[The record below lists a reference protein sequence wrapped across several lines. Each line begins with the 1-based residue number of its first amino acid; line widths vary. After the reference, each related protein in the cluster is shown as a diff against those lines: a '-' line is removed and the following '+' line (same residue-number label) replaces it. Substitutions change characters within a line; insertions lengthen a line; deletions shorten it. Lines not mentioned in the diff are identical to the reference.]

1 MFSEER
7 SGEESMQITSR
18 FTIAVHIIT
27 AVDYFKDKEKVTSN
41 FLAGS
46 VGANPVIVRNVMG
59 NLKEAGIIDISQ
71 GKSGITLAKKPD
83 EITFFDIY
91 KAVDCID
98 DEGLFHFHENPNANC
113 PVGRNIHKAVD
124 GKLLKV
130 QQAMEEEMKQIFLAD
145 VVDDTRR
152 EILNGE
158 R

>member
-1 MFSEER
+1 
-7 SGEESMQITSR
+7 MQITSK

-27 AVDYFKDKEKVTSN
+27 AIDYFKDHEKVTSN

-71 GKSGITLAKKPD
+71 GKSGITLAKRLED
-83 EITFFDIY
+83 ITFYDIY
-91 KAVDCID
+91 RAVDSVS

-124 GKLLKV
+124 EKLLKV
-130 QQAMEEEMKQIFLAD
+130 QQAMEAEMKQITLSD
-145 VVDDTRR
+145 VVEDTRK
-152 EILNGE
+152 EILNE
-158 R
+158 TA